1 MQSAQGRSI
10 NQSVEPARSSSV
22 RTVRAADLLGPSRL
36 LRIELDG
43 EIYTLR
49 LTRNERL
56 ILTK

>member
-1 MQSAQGRSI
+1 MQSVQSRAI
-10 NQSVEPARSSSV
+10 NQSIEPARAGSV
-22 RTVRAADLLGPSRL
+22 RTVRAAELLGPSRL